1 MPYKL
6 FNSWLFDGNPKSPI
20 PLPDKERNIPDL
32 LKYNS
37 PIHHT
42 YLISL
47 FLNNG
52 KVNHYLDKYFN
63 NMGLRYLE
71 REELFKFAKKL
82 VQDFKIQRNSLPFFK
97 YGGRKTKLNDSLKRK
112 FPMLKVYDV
121 AFLCDVIDKSD
132 EKERIYSTFGI
143 DDPEVHKKKKSKQKN
158 EVVEKTSRLTVKE
171 FVEKNFN
178 VVKTKE

>member
-1 MPYKL
+1 MPYKT
-6 FNSWLFDGNPKSPI
+6 FSSWLFDGNPKSPI
-20 PLPDKERNIPDL
+20 PTPSEKVPDL

-52 KVNHYLDKYFN
+52 KLNHYLDKYFN
-63 NMGLRYLE
+63 NMSLRYLE
-71 REELFKFAKKL
+71 RDELFKFVKKL

-97 YGGRKTKLNDSLKRK
+97 YGGRKTKLYDSLRRK
-112 FPMLKVYDV
+112 LPMLKTYDV
-121 AFLCDVIDKSD
+121 SFLCDVIDKSN
-132 EKERIYSTFGI
+132 EKEVIYATMGI

-158 EVVEKTSRLTVKE
+158 EVVEKTGRMTVKE
-171 FVEKNFN
+171 FIEKNFN
-178 VVKTKE
+178 VVKMKK

>member
-1 MPYKL
+1 MPYKT
-6 FNSWLFDGNPKSPI
+6 FSAWLFDGNPKSPI
-20 PLPDKERNIPDL
+20 PTPNENVPDL

-71 REELFKFAKKL
+71 RDELFKFVKKL

-97 YGGRKTKLNDSLKRK
+97 YGGRKTKLYDSLKRK
-112 FPMLKVYDV
+112 FPMLKTYDI

-132 EKERIYSTFGI
+132 EKERVYATFGI
-143 DDPEVHKKKKSKQKN
+143 DDPEAHKKKKSKQKN
-158 EVVEKTSRLTVKE
+158 EATENTGRITVKE
-171 FVEKNFN
+171 FIEKNFN
-178 VVKTKE
+178 MVKIK